1 MEFLDGLGTFAHG
14 DDPILVFTLV
24 SSVVIV
30 ALAFERGWAVL
41 RIRKAVRAA
50 ESSVLAAARE
60 GDLRGARA
68 RCDAVAS
75 PVREVFQDG
84 LDRALGTTRGHPRS
98 AVQRAQKRVAAKLR
112 AMLWVLGTSGA
123 LMPFVGLLGTVL
135 GVMSSFKAIGETGAG
150 GFQVVSTGIS
160 AALVATA
167 AGLFVA
173 LEAVVFFNIL
183 QNMAAAVL
191 RELGLAADET
201 LEMIEVRAA
210 DHAPGTAGGTDAG
223 SATGS

>member
-1 MEFLDGLGTFAHG
+1 MNGFLDAFGTFAHG

-24 SSVVIV
+24 CSVLIV
-30 ALAFERGWAVL
+30 ALAMERAFAV
-41 RIRKAVRAA
+41 IRVRGVVRRAA
-50 ESSVLAAARE
+50 AGVLVAARD
-60 GDLRGARA
+60 GDLARA
-68 RCDAVAS
+68 RSACDDLGS
-75 PVREVFQDG
+75 PVREVFSDA
-84 LDRALGTTRGHPRS
+84 LDRALRHTRGQPRS
-98 AVQRAQKRVAAKLR
+98 AMQRAQKRVAARLR

-135 GVMSSFKAIGETGAG
+135 GVMNSFKAIGETGAG

-191 RELGLAADET
+191 RELSLAADET
-201 LEMIEVRAA
+201 LEMIETAE
-210 DHAPGTAGGTDAG
+210 APAVSPEAGHAG
-223 SATGS
+223 SSAGS

>member
-1 MEFLDGLGTFAHG
+1 MNGFLDAFGTFAHG

-24 SSVVIV
+24 CSVLIV
-30 ALAFERGWAVL
+30 ALALERAFAVL
-41 RIRKAVRAA
+41 RVRGVVRKATVG
-50 ESSVLAAARE
+50 VLVAARE
-60 GDLRGARA
+60 GDLTRARA
-68 RCDAVAS
+68 ACDDLQS
-75 PVREVFQDG
+75 PVREVFSDA
-84 LDRALGTTRGHPRS
+84 LDRALRRTRGQPR
-98 AVQRAQKRVAAKLR
+98 AAMQRAQKRVAARLR

-191 RELGLAADET
+191 RELSLAADET
-201 LEMIEVRAA
+201 LEMIETV
-210 DHAPGTAGGTDAG
+210 DAPVVAPEAGHAG
-223 SATGS
+223 SSAGS

>member
-14 DDPILVFTLV
+14 DDPILVFTLAC
-24 SSVVIV
+24 SVIIV
-30 ALAFERGWAVL
+30 AMAIERAWALL
-41 RIRKAVRAA
+41 RIRAAVNTAT
-50 ESSVLAAARE
+50 ETVVAAART
-60 GDLRGARA
+60 GDLRAARTA
-68 RCDAVAS
+68 CESVPA
-75 PVREVFQDG
+75 PVRDVFSAG
-84 LDRALGTTRGHPRS
+84 LDRALGTVKGQPRA
-98 AVQRAQKRVAAKLR
+98 AVQRGQKRVAAKLR
-112 AMLWVLGTSGA
+112 AMLWILGTSGA

-173 LEAVVFFNIL
+173 LEAIVFFNIL
-183 QNMAAAVL
+183 QNMAASVL

-201 LEMIEVRAA
+201 LEMIET
-210 DHAPGTAGGTDAG
+210 HAHTTGEASDAG
-223 SATGS
+223 TATGS